1 MTPGF
6 LDSDPQSTARTSGG
20 KVRISEIHWNIASI
34 STHFLVVDAGL
45 ARAKAKD
52 CENSLVR
59 ITSILILAP
68 EFVIQVL
75 TSLVSYS
82 LLSRKPCVCPLP

>member
-52 CENSLVR
+52 CETAWSA
-59 ITSILILAP
+59 SIDIDFLP
-68 EFVIQVL
+68 QN
-75 TSLVSYS
+75 
-82 LLSRKPCVCPLP
+82 LLFKF